1 LKDVP
6 PALAAQLHVGD
17 QIDTID
23 GESVYTMEEVT
34 KTLAQKAGSTVTLG
48 VWRDTDKYL
57 EFQVPAQPLSLEEK
71 QVDRWVGQLGFRP
84 LPGQGPR
91 TSFTKSFAAGFD
103 HFASFF
109 KGMLAMFSQPKQL
122 GENVGGPVAIATVL
136 SGLDQLPAF
145 YYFGILAQLSLS
157 LAFFNLLPVPVLDGG
172 HMLLLTVE
180 VLRRRRL
187 EPDTQRAVAMVGLVL
202 IGVLFVF
209 IMWKDIV
216 KHIL

>member
-1 LKDVP
+1 
-6 PALAAQLHVGD
+6 
-17 QIDTID
+17 
-23 GESVYTMEEVT
+23 
-34 KTLAQKAGSTVTLG
+34 
-48 VWRDTDKYL
+48 
-57 EFQVPAQPLSLEEK
+57 
-71 QVDRWVGQLGFRP
+71 
-84 LPGQGPR
+84 
-91 TSFTKSFAAGFD
+91 
-103 HFASFF
+103 
-109 KGMLAMFSQPKQL
+109 
-122 GENVGGPVAIATVL
+122 VAIATVL
-136 SGLDQLPAF
+136 SGLDKLPAF